1 MELSQL
7 GDVAVAHSCFS
18 ELACILPETVIPAK
32 EKAFLY
38 VFLFQQLC
46 ENILSSAVLTKG
58 FLEWC
63 RKIRKHVKDVYVLSA
78 REISVFNTNGD
89 ILSASLIY
97 VSVIE

>member
-7 GDVAVAHSCFS
+7 GDVAVTHSCFS

-63 RKIRKHVKDVYVLSA
+63 RKIRKHVKDVVLSA